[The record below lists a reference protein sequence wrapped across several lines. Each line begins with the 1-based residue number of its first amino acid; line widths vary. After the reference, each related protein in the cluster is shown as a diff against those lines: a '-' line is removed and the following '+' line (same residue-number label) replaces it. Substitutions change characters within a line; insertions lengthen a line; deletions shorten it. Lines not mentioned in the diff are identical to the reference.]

1 MVRTAIIGCGRQ
13 ADAHALPI
21 SEISDCELVAVCD
34 SDELMAK
41 QLAERF
47 SVTHY
52 FTDVTE
58 LLAATR
64 PDVVHVA
71 TPPHSH
77 LALGRLCLNAGCHVF
92 FEKPF
97 TLNSEQATELV
108 ELARARDRKITVGHN
123 NQFNHVSRR
132 LRRLVEDGALG
143 GPPVHL
149 ESVWCYDLGDKS
161 FAAALLGDKEHWV
174 RKLPGQLLHNIIS
187 HGIGRIAE
195 FLHGEHA
202 LVIAHGFRSPLL
214 ESIGETDIIDEL
226 RVTIVDDRNTTAY
239 FTFSTQISPRIQQFR
254 VLGPGGGLVIDDLHQ
269 TLITVNNSTYKY
281 YLNHFIPPLL
291 YARQYAANARAN
303 ITRFIRRDFH
313 FESGRKRLIEAF
325 YRAVTVNGPL
335 PLSYREILMTSRIM
349 DDIFRQVGRASAGRT
364 PAALFSDAVALEDAA
379 TPTRVGV

>member
-1 MVRTAIIGCGRQ
+1 
-13 ADAHALPI
+13 
-21 SEISDCELVAVCD
+21 
-34 SDELMAK
+34 MAK

-47 SVTHY
+47 SVKRY
-52 FTDVTE
+52 FSDVAD
-58 LLAATR
+58 LLAATH
-64 PDVVHVA
+64 PDVVHIA

-97 TLNSEQATELV
+97 TLNSDQATELV
-108 ELARARDRKITVGHN
+108 QLARARDRKITVGHN

-132 LRRLVEDGALG
+132 MRRLVEDGALG
-143 GPPVHL
+143 GSPVHL

-161 FAAALLGDKEHWV
+161 FAAALLGDKGHWV
-174 RKLPGQLLHNIIS
+174 RKLPGKLLHNIIS

-195 FLHGEHA
+195 FLHGDDA

-226 RVTIVDDRNTTAY
+226 RVTIVDNRNTTAY
-239 FTFSTQISPRIQQFR
+239 FTFSTQIVPRIQQFT
-254 VLGPGGGLVIDDLHQ
+254 VLGPRGGIVIDDLHQ
-269 TLITVNNSTYKY
+269 TLITVNNPTYKY

-291 YARQYAANARAN
+291 SARQYAANARSN
-303 ITRFIRRDFH
+303 IGQFLRRDFH

-325 YRAVTVNGPL
+325 YRAVMADGPL

-349 DDIFRQVGRASAGRT
+349 DDIFRQVARAPVSRTPTALAEGGVETSFEYAPTVSRAS
-364 PAALFSDAVALEDAA
+364 V
-379 TPTRVGV
+379 